1 MKYVGIILV
10 IFIVIAFFGVPTSIT
25 GKPKVCERSENGF
38 WRRLDKINTD
48 TDIASTTDVDTL
60 LWTKTLLQSNYNE
73 VEILCDTVDS
83 NIDNIYKEKSD
94 AIQSR
99 IDFLQ
104 DQDVP

>member
-1 MKYVGIILV
+1 MKYLGIVLV

-25 GKPKVCERSENGF
+25 GKPKVCERSEKGF
-38 WRRLDKINTD
+38 WRRLDKINAD
-48 TDIASTTDVDTL
+48 TDIASTNDVDTL

-73 VEILCDTVDS
+73 VDILCSSVDS
-83 NIDNIYKEKSD
+83 DIDNIYKEKLD

-104 DQDVP
+104 GQSAP